1 MVQRAFRRESMQAT
15 LEIAAL
21 LQREY
26 ALTFEYACIAVICAT
41 VERAIVDA
49 LRVQAD
55 PQQTNEACRSAA
67 RSPLSAGG
75 LRLSCNQVRRRR
87 TGR

>member
-1 MVQRAFRRESMQAT
+1 MVQRAFRRESMQAA

-21 LQREY
+21 LRRQY
-26 ALTFEYACIAVICAT
+26 ALTFEYDCIATICAT

-49 LRVQAD
+49 RD
-55 PQQTNEACRSAA
+55 PQDDPQSVSEPCQSA
-67 RSPLSAGG
+67 SPTPPSVASLP
-75 LRLSCNQVRRRR
+75 LSCNQVRRRR

>member
-1 MVQRAFRRESMQAT
+1 MVQRAFRRESMQAA

-26 ALTFEYACIAVICAT
+26 ALTFEYACIAAICAKI
-41 VERAIVDA
+41 ERAIVDA
-49 LRVQAD
+49 RDPRAD
-55 PQQTNEACRSAA
+55 PQSVSEAPQSACRS
-67 RSPLSAGG
+67 STPAGS
-75 LRLSCNQVRRRR
+75 LRLSCSQVRHRR